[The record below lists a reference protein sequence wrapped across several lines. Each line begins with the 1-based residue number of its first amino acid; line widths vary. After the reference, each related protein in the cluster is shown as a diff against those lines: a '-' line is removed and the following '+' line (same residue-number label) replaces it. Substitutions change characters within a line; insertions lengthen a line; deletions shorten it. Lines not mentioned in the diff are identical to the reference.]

1 MGNPVR
7 IFILKEEDTMS
18 SKTKSSPAQRLV
30 VSAMLIA
37 IATVLSLLKIVDL
50 PYGGSVTLAS
60 MFPLV
65 LIAYRYG
72 TAWGLLSSLV
82 YGAIQ
87 LALGADNLSYVSGA
101 LSVIMVVLFDYIIAF
116 GLIGLAGLART
127 EKNSQPM
134 ALVIGVI
141 MAAVFRYI
149 CHVIS
154 GATVW
159 AGLSIP
165 TAAALSFSMIYNAT
179 YMLPEMLVLIVVA
192 YYLGTTLDFGSEKL
206 KALSKPETTS
216 VQRLLT
222 AIAGLLLAGALVFD
236 VAAVFGKLQ
245 NGETGE
251 FDITG
256 IANAPWLWIV
266 IVTVLCAAVAAALL
280 VIRKKFAAEEKTD
293 K

>member
-1 MGNPVR
+1 
-7 IFILKEEDTMS
+7 MS
-18 SKTKSSPAQRLV
+18 SKTKSSTAQRLV

-37 IATVLSLLKIVDL
+37 IATVLSILKIVDM

-87 LALGADNLSYVSGA
+87 LALGADNLSYVTGA
-101 LSVIMVVLFDYIIAF
+101 LSVVTVILFDYIIAF
-116 GLIGLAGLART
+116 GLIGLAGLARN
-127 EKNSQPM
+127 EKNSQPF
-134 ALVIGVI
+134 ALVLGVI
-141 MAAVFRYI
+141 MAAVFRYL
-149 CHVIS
+149 CHVVS
-154 GATVW
+154 GATAW
-159 AGLSIP
+159 AGLSVP
-165 TAAALSFSMIYNAT
+165 TAAALSFSFVYNAT

-206 KALSKPETTS
+206 KALAKQETTS
-216 VQRLLT
+216 TQRLLA
-222 AIAGLLLAGALVFD
+222 AIAGLLLAGALIFD

-245 NGETGE
+245 NAETGE

-256 IANAPWLWIV
+256 ISQAPWLWIAV
-266 IVTVLCAAVAAALL
+266 VTVLCVVVAVALL
-280 VIRKKFAAEEKTD
+280 IVRKKMGAGKTENA
-293 K
+293 

>member
-1 MGNPVR
+1 
-7 IFILKEEDTMS
+7 MS

-30 VSAMLIA
+30 TSAMLIA
-37 IATVLSLLKIVDL
+37 IATVLSILKIVDL
-50 PYGGSVTLAS
+50 PYGGSVTLGS

-72 TAWGLLSSLV
+72 TGWGILSSLV

-87 LALGADNLSYVSGA
+87 MALGADNFSYVSGA
-101 LSVIMVVLFDYIIAF
+101 LSVITLALFDYIIAF
-116 GLIGLAGLART
+116 GLIGLAGLARN
-127 EKNSQPM
+127 EKNSQSF
-134 ALVIGVI
+134 ALVLGVI
-141 MAAVFRYI
+141 MASVFRYL

-165 TAAALSFSMIYNAT
+165 NAAALSFSLIYNAT
-179 YMLPEMLVLIVVA
+179 YMLPEMLVLIVIA

-206 KALSKPETTS
+206 KALAKPETTS
-216 VQRLLT
+216 VQRLLG
-222 AIAGLLLAGALVFD
+222 AIAGLALSGALIFD

-245 NGETGE
+245 NAETGE

-256 IANAPWLWIV
+256 ISQAPWLWIAV
-266 IVTVLCAAVAAALL
+266 VTVLCVVVAVALL
-280 VIRKKFAAEEKTD
+280 IVRKKMGAGKTENA
-293 K
+293 